1 MNVLEEIT
9 RTQLETIYRV
19 MIKRIAKGFTA
30 EQLSF
35 LIGKEDNYI
44 RSVEMLDEPC
54 YSISELERIALALE
68 ETNFKSFFP
77 RVHDE
82 SEIIVGIESYND
94 GIQRGQS
101 YIIVDDNGTDQP
113 LFAVKE
119 DVFENFGE
127 NMLSEENSEIAR
139 DAVMLL
145 IRAGYFFEPKMPFQ
159 VFQSINKFLTIPL
172 SPFYVR
178 QALHSFCPVGD
189 QALLKRIGG
198 GRMPYVYS
206 EV

>member
-35 LIGKEDNYI
+35 LIGKEGNYI

-54 YSISELERIALALE
+54 YAISELEKIAMALE

-82 SEIIVGIESYND
+82 SEIIVGVESYND
-94 GIQRGQS
+94 GLHREQS
-101 YIIVDDNGTDQP
+101 YIIVDENGTDQP
-113 LFAVKE
+113 LFTIQE

-145 IRAGYFFEPKMPFQ
+145 IRAGYFFEPKIPFE

-172 SPFYVR
+172 SPFYVQ
-178 QALHSFCPVGD
+178 QALNNFSPVGNE
-189 QALLKRIGG
+189 ALLKRIGG
-198 GRMPYVYS
+198 GRVPYVYM

>member
-35 LIGKEDNYI
+35 LIGKEGNYI

-54 YSISELERIALALE
+54 YAISELEKIAMALE

-82 SEIIVGIESYND
+82 SEIIVGVESHND
-94 GIQRGQS
+94 GLHREQS
-101 YIIVDDNGTDQP
+101 YVIVDENGTDQS
-113 LFAVKE
+113 LFTIKE

-145 IRAGYFFEPKMPFQ
+145 IRAGYFFEAKLPLE
-159 VFQSINKFLTIPL
+159 VFQSINTFLTVPL
-172 SPFYVR
+172 SPFYIQ
-178 QALHSFCPVGD
+178 QALNGFCPVD
-189 QALLKRIGG
+189 NEALLKRTGG
-198 GRMPYVYS
+198 GRVPYVYV